1 MCMVKQQIAGSQSGR
16 HCDCVYFLFAKP
28 MGVMKYETC
37 QIVSLHWLKMASLVQ
52 LNLFSVDKGAAVGS
66 VLWTKCF
73 WRFSKFHQKNLC
85 QDLFFHKV
93 AGFQLTIISK
103 GTGVFLWI
111 LQIFWEHLFW
121 RSSANGCLNQCI
133 VQNIVQG

>member
-37 QIVSLHWLKMASLVQ
+37 QIVSLHWLKMTSLVQ

-66 VLWTKCF
+66 AL
-73 WRFSKFHQKNLC
+73 
-85 QDLFFHKV
+85 
-93 AGFQLTIISK
+93 
-103 GTGVFLWI
+103 
-111 LQIFWEHLFW
+111 
-121 RSSANGCLNQCI
+121 
-133 VQNIVQG
+133 